1 MSKDSGPFE
10 IPVDIR
16 TAAERGIEQARTA
29 FDRFMDS
36 AKTGLEAVEDRSK
49 VAQDSARD
57 IRTTVMSFA
66 EQNMAKTVRVR
77 AEIDDGKGSAGVDAA
92 SDRLHSHARWKALS
106 QQAKALGESV
116 TRAAADFNS
125 RK

>member
-1 MSKDSGPFE
+1 MSQDSRPFE

-66 EQNMAKTVRVR
+66 EQNMAKTFEYVQKSMT
-77 AEIDDGKGSAGVDAA
+77 AKDPQALMQLQIDFIRTQMEG
-92 SDRLHSHARWKALS
+92 LS

-116 TRAAADFNS
+116 TRATADFNS
-125 RK
+125 KK

>member
-1 MSKDSGPFE
+1 MSKDTGPFE

-16 TAAERGIEQARTA
+16 TAAERGIEQARVA

-36 AKTGLEAVEDRSK
+36 TKTGLEAVEDRSK

-66 EQNMAKTVRVR
+66 EQNMAKTFEYVQKSMTAKDPQALMQLQIDFIR
-77 AEIDDGKGSAGVDAA
+77 AQMEG
-92 SDRLHSHARWKALS
+92 LS

-116 TRAAADFNS
+116 SRAASDLTS
-125 RK
+125 KK

>member
-1 MSKDSGPFE
+1 MTKETGPFE

-16 TAAERGIEQARTA
+16 TAAEHGIEQARAA
-29 FDRFMDS
+29 FDRFMES

-66 EQNMAKTVRVR
+66 EQNMAKTFEYVEKSMT
-77 AEIDDGKGSAGVDAA
+77 AKDPQALMQLQIDFIRTQMEG
-92 SDRLHSHARWKALS
+92 LS
-106 QQAKALGESV
+106 QQAKALGDSV
-116 TRAAADFNS
+116 SRAASEFGP
-125 RK
+125 KK